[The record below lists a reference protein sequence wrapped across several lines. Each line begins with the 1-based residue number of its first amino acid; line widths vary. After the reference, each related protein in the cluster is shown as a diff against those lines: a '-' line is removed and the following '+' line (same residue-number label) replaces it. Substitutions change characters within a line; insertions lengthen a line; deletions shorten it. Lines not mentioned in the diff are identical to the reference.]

1 MSLPFSSSIPLVSF
15 LCIALAPLH
24 SAEAA
29 TIVSHVDHF
38 LDASIPS
45 TGSPGPQVWNRG
57 IDLDIISNPNN
68 QAVTAQVSTAGNG
81 LFFLDGGPGAVFT
94 IELNYDTITGGSD
107 LTAGGANS
115 LILGVLL
122 ADVTGD
128 FTTTITDSLGN
139 SASRSLTTTAAIQN
153 LTDLEFDF
161 ASFSG
166 PSSVNFTDVTNIDI
180 AYVPSRDGADLVI
193 DYASLG
199 QVTPVPEPGST
210 ALVLMSSLLLATRR
224 RRR

>member
-1 MSLPFSSSIPLVSF
+1 MSLPFSSSVPLVSL
-15 LCIALAPLH
+15 LCIAFAPLQ
-24 SAEAA
+24 STAEAA
-29 TIVSHVDHF
+29 TIVSHIDHY

-68 QAVTAQVSTAGNG
+68 QVVTAQVLTAGDG
-81 LFFLDGGPGAVFT
+81 LFFLDSGPGVDFT
-94 IELNYDTITGGSD
+94 VELNYDTIAGGSD
-107 LTAGGANS
+107 LTVGGANG
-115 LILGVLL
+115 LVLGVRF

-139 SASRSLTTTAAIQN
+139 SASRSVTTTAAIQN
-153 LTDLEFDF
+153 LTDLEFEF

-166 PSSVNFTDVTNIDI
+166 PSSVDFTDVTNIDI
-180 AYVPSRDGADLVI
+180 AYVPSRDGADLLV

-199 QVTPVPEPGST
+199 QVTPVPEPGSA
-210 ALVLMSSLLLATRR
+210 ALVLMSSLLVATRR
-224 RRR
+224 RR